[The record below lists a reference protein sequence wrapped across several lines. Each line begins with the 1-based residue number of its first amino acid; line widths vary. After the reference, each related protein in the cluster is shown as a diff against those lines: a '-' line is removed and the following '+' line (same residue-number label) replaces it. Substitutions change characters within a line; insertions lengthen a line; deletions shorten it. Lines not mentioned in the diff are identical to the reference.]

1 VIDVYISAAMDLPWP
16 YTLIMML
23 AVVLGA
29 LWIGWQ
35 S

>member
-1 VIDVYISAAMDLPWP
+1 MIDGYISAAMDLPWP
-16 YTLIMML
+16 YTIAML
-23 AVVLGA
+23 LVVVLGA

>member
-1 VIDVYISAAMDLPWP
+1 MIDGWITATMNLPWP
-16 YTLIMML
+16 ATIAML
-23 AVVLGA
+23 LVVVLGA